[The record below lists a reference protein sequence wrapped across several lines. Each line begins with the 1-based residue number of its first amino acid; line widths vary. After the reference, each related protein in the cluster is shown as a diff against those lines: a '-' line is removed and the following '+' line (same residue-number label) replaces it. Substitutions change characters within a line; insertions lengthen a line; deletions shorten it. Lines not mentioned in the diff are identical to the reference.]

1 MDAYTGLKRFFYIH
15 IGTVVRIST
24 FGASADL
31 LTDPN
36 VTCMLRSVIPN
47 VTSGNPNVTSGN
59 PNVTSGNPNV
69 TSGNLKVTWVNPN
82 VTPGIL

>member
-1 MDAYTGLKRFFYIH
+1 MH
-15 IGTVVRIST
+15 IGTEVRIRI

-47 VTSGNPNVTSGN
+47 VTSGNPNVMSGN
-59 PNVTSGNPNV
+59 PNVTSGNP
-69 TSGNLKVTWVNPN
+69 KVTWGNPN